1 MCRGQAYDGV
11 SNMQGRRKGVATRFK
26 QENPAA
32 IALHCCAHSLN
43 LCLQDAAKNL
53 NCIRDALET
62 VIEIS
67 TLIRY
72 FPKRLHLFMTKLNSP
87 ESDSRAV
94 TLKPLCATRWTA
106 RTPAIHAVIT
116 DYTLLLEILEEIH
129 LTTKD
134 EYGLK
139 AGGLLHSL
147 EKFSTLFGLELSYF
161 LFSASEQVS
170 LTLQTK
176 LLLCMMHFLLLMPL
190 KIFSKGLGV
199 MKHLINFTRSWF
211 PLLGSTVLVNLNYH
225 DKNDIQFIMKIVAI
239 HMSLLHQFLII
250 IKSFLTLLICYCYME
265 N

>member
-1 MCRGQAYDGV
+1 MHKDSVALLRVTDTKAETIFHAIKDLLIRCDLPLSMCCGQAYDGA

-62 VIEIS
+62 VKEIS

-72 FPKRLHLFMTKLNSP
+72 SPKQLHLFMTKLNSP
-87 ESDSRAV
+87 ESDSGAV

-134 EYGLK
+134 EYG
-139 AGGLLHSL
+139 
-147 EKFSTLFGLELSYF
+147 T
-161 LFSASEQVS
+161 
-170 LTLQTK
+170 
-176 LLLCMMHFLLLMPL
+176 
-190 KIFSKGLGV
+190 
-199 MKHLINFTRSWF
+199 FT
-211 PLLGSTVLVNLNYH
+211 
-225 DKNDIQFIMKIVAI
+225 
-239 HMSLLHQFLII
+239 
-250 IKSFLTLLICYCYME
+250 
-265 N
+265 